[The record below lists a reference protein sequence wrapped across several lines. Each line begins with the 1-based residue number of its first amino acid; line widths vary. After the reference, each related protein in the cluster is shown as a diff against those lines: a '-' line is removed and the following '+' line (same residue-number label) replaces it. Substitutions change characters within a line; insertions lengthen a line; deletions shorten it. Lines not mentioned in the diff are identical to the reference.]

1 MASTPEG
8 KVKDAIKAWLDAR
21 GFWRAGDD
29 APSELRGWY
38 YMPQNMGMGTNGIP
52 DFVGSG
58 IRVPGHTPF
67 PFAIEAKA
75 PRKTATAI
83 QLERHAEMK
92 AAGWLVLVVDDV
104 SQLAPLENYLG
115 RS

>member
-1 MASTPEG
+1 MADTPEG
-8 KVKDAIKAWLDAR
+8 KVKKQIKTWLEAK

-29 APSELRGWY
+29 RPDGELRGWY

-58 IRVPGHTPF
+58 IRQGVPF
-67 PFAIEAKA
+67 PWAIEAKA
-75 PRKTATAI
+75 PGKTPTAI

-92 AAGWLVLVVDDV
+92 ATGWLVLVVDDV
-104 SQLAPLENYLG
+104 NQLTALENYLG
-115 RS
+115 